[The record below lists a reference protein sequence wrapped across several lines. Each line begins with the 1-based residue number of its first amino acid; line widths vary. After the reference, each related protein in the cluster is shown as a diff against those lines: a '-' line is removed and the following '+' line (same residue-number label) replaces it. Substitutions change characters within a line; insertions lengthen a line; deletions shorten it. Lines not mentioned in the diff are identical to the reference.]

1 MKTKADLYRE
11 YARIIDMTDGTGVD
25 FLNCV
30 KNISGTA
37 VGKFYCDP
45 VFNKNPNEYFFAIA
59 VVEEKPVFVG
69 DKLWHNNGTEYAV
82 QAVEKI
88 GDRIAFKTIQEPWID
103 GDFAENYSWA
113 PPKPKTFTL
122 NGSDLPAP
130 TKGSGYVMHV
140 FNRNYCFES
149 RDDVEKVKAA
159 IINLLDGK

>member
-25 FLNCV
+25 FLDCV

-59 VVEEKPVFVG
+59 VVEGKPVFSM
-69 DKLWHNNGTEYAV
+69 DKLYNSFGHLVEIVEIHNP
-82 QAVEKI
+82 
-88 GDRIAFKTIQEPWID
+88 DL
-103 GDFAENYSWA
+103 FAANYSWH
-113 PPKPKTFTL
+113 PPEPKTFTL
-122 NGSDLPAP
+122 NGSNLPAP